1 MKNNSGISLITLA
14 VMIVVMLILAS
25 IVMNSGIESI
35 DEANDTKVAVEIEKL
50 KEAVSKRMT
59 DNARNEAAYPFVGKK
74 VDDIVGYAYY
84 IEDMSNG
91 DLQKFIATVD
101 EESVD
106 YMRLVDNI
114 DAAKLGVSSVA
125 EDHYFIVDY
134 YNGKVYGT
142 VNMTAYENSAG
153 AASEPYVL
161 PGS

>member
-1 MKNNSGISLITLA
+1 MKNNKGISLITLA
-14 VMIVVMLILAS
+14 IMIVVMLILAS

-35 DEANDTKVAVEIEKL
+35 DEANETKVAVEIEKL

-91 DLQKFIATVD
+91 DLQKFIGTVD
-101 EESVD
+101 EDSID
-106 YMRLVDNI
+106 YMRVVDYL
-114 DAAKLGVSSVA
+114 DAANLGVSAVA

-142 VNMTAYENSAG
+142 VNMVAYDNSNGVTAV
-153 AASEPYVL
+153 EPE
-161 PGS
+161 

>member
-1 MKNNSGISLITLA
+1 MRDNKGISLITLA
-14 VMIVVMLILAS
+14 IMIVVMLILAS

-35 DEANDTKVAVEIEKL
+35 DEANETKVAVEIEKL

-91 DLQKFIATVD
+91 DLQKFIGTVD
-101 EESVD
+101 EDSID
-106 YMRLVDNI
+106 YMRVFDCV
-114 DAAKLGVSSVA
+114 DAANLGFSSVA

-142 VNMTAYENSAG
+142 INMTAYENSNG
-153 AASEPYVL
+153 GE
-161 PGS
+161 

>member
-84 IEDMSNG
+84 IEDMSN
-91 DLQKFIATVD
+91 
-101 EESVD
+101 
-106 YMRLVDNI
+106 
-114 DAAKLGVSSVA
+114 

-161 PGS
+161 PES